1 MPDIVPPPIIAVAL
15 NPAIDRTLQV
25 RNLELGGHQR
35 GNLVAVQPAGKAVN
49 VARVLGSLGTPA
61 VLTGFVG
68 EGDGPRFQRS
78 FAGSPVRVALLEV
91 SGRTRENITLVDP
104 DRHLETHIRDV
115 GFPVTPRDLARL
127 IDVLA
132 SVMPPGARVIFSG
145 SLPPGMDA
153 AMFADL
159 LAICRA
165 RGARVAVDSSGPG
178 LEAVRRT
185 EGLWL
190 VKPNR
195 AELAELAGQAVTS
208 DDDVV
213 AAAAAVRRHVGEL
226 AVTLGADGACLFSPE
241 GAWRA
246 RLASTPP
253 AAQGRIIKTV
263 GSGDAFLAGLL
274 HAHREGRQPADRLRL
289 AVACGTASTF
299 QPSAGQIDPADV
311 AACLEK
317 VEVTQLDGT

>member
-1 MPDIVPPPIIAVAL
+1 MPETQPSIIAVAL

-49 VARVLGSLGTPA
+49 VARVLGSLGTPS

-68 EGDGPRFQRS
+68 EGDGPRFERS

-104 DRHLETHIRDV
+104 DRRLETHIRDA

-132 SVMPPGARVIFSG
+132 PHMRPDACVIFSG

-159 LAICRA
+159 LALCRD
-165 RGARVAVDSSGPG
+165 RGTRVAVDSSGPG
-178 LEAVRRT
+178 LDAVRRT

-195 AELAELAGQAVTS
+195 AELAELVGRAVTS
-208 DDDVV
+208 DDDVL
-213 AAAAAVRRHVGEL
+213 AAAAAVRGRVGEL
-226 AVTLGADGACLFSPE
+226 AVTLGADGACLFTPE

-246 RLASTPP
+246 RLAAPSP
-253 AAQGRIIKTV
+253 AAQSRIVKTV

-274 HAHREGRQPADRLRL
+274 HAHREGRAPADRLRL

-311 AACLEK
+311 AACMSHIDVTS
-317 VEVTQLDGT
+317 VE